1 MHLVSQVVFNYGL
14 YDNTTRIGEECSF
27 NTLEELKLAI
37 QNGKDYY
44 KTPYKLNVSRTV
56 QIIDT
61 DNTTNRFGITTTPV
75 ILGKEN
81 VSLIVAD
88 KLMYPNDVRM
98 MLMEKYGSLL
108 NLNDCIG
115 NEVKPVF
122 FGGVNKETKV
132 GLRKSTRLG
141 INNINLNDS
150 SVGNPTRY
158 NLYHVNCHYLNNKD
172 IVMNTNM
179 KQIWPIN
186 TGIMPLE
193 LSQLLA
199 KKKEKIY
206 EG

>member
-1 MHLVSQVVFNYGL
+1 MHLVLQVIFDYTIGKGF
-14 YDNTTRIGEECSF
+14 YDGTFTGI
-27 NTLEELKLAI
+27 TELRNAI
-37 QNGKDYY
+37 KQNCKDAH
-44 KTPYKLNVSRTV
+44 TPLTVTRTV

-108 NLNDCIG
+108 NLNNCIG

-122 FGGVNKETKV
+122 FGGVNKETKL
-132 GLRKSTRLG
+132 GLRKNTRLG

-158 NLYHVNCHYLNNKD
+158 NLYHVNCRYLNNKD
-172 IVMNTNM
+172 IVINTNM